1 MEALRNLIQL
11 MHETGLPLTA
21 PGPEHLPSY
30 LPAAQQMLG
39 SGASP
44 DEIYEADGSVH
55 PSYQY
60 DTNGLPTQ
68 EYLLHQT
75 PEIAHA
81 YATFVQHISDF
92 VQAMAPTGWAAAD
105 GIRTAQC
112 WAETSAAEGE
122 WPSPPSV
129 TWLYRAFA
137 GTHEQW
143 EATLHRE
150 RSAALEGTGAGST
163 LARGPTRQDR
173 QALSML
179 GEVQDTNGISHLPPR
194 THLHLPSPTHQIWIY
209 GSRPI
214 SQIWIY
220 GSRPISP
227 DNAHHPQPLQRS
239 GGAALHGGRTLTLPT
254 STGWNSMGI
263 AWT

>member
-1 MEALRNLIQL
+1 MMEALRNLTKL
-11 MHETGLPLTA
+11 MRETGLPIA
-21 PGPEHLPSY
+21 SPHPEHLPSY
-30 LPAAQQMLG
+30 LPAAQQTLG

-44 DEIYEADGSVH
+44 DEIYETDGSVH

-68 EYLLHQT
+68 EYLLNQT

-81 YATFVQHISDF
+81 YATFLQHITEF

-129 TWLYRAFA
+129 SWLYRAFA
-137 GTHEQW
+137 GTRGQW
-143 EATLHRE
+143 EGTLHRE

-163 LARGPTRQDR
+163 LAGGPTRDDR
-173 QALSML
+173 QVLSML
-179 GEVQDTNGISHLPPR
+179 GEVQDTHSISHLPPR
-194 THLHLPSPTHQIWIY
+194 THLDFPSPTHQIRIS

-214 SQIWIY
+214 ST
-220 GSRPISP
+220 GT
-227 DNAHHPQPLQRS
+227 AHHSQPHQRS
-239 GGAALHGGRTLTLPT
+239 GGDALHAGPRVGAHVVACGTHRP
-254 STGWNSMGI
+254 
-263 AWT
+263 APPEHAV